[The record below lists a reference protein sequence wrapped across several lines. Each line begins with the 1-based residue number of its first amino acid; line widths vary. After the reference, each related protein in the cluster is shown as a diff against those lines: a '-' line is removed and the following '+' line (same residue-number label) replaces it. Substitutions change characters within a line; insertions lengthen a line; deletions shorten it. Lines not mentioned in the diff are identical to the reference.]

1 MRLLLIS
8 GHGAGDPGA
17 VGEYRGRTWR
27 EADETRRVTAAVA
40 EALKGDWDVT
50 IYPTDRNAFDDHQK
64 GTLAAVAQF
73 RRYDYVLEIHF
84 NAYRQTAERIMQ
96 VTTSPVV
103 YVAAALAV
111 VVVAAVAF
119 ALVRRRQQ
127 RKKEEAERMER
138 ILDTPLE
145 KFGDKDVEDLAQK
158 YEDK

>member
-1 MRLLLIS
+1 M
-8 GHGAGDPGA
+8 
-17 VGEYRGRTWR
+17 
-27 EADETRRVTAAVA
+27 
-40 EALKGDWDVT
+40 
-50 IYPTDRNAFDDHQK
+50 
-64 GTLAAVAQF
+64 
-73 RRYDYVLEIHF
+73 
-84 NAYRQTAERIMQ
+84 
-96 VTTSPVV
+96 
-103 YVAAALAV
+103 AAALAV